1 MKQLLTVFFVCSL
14 YSTALAQQKSARSY
28 YEEAKQ
34 SGALP
39 SLPHVCFRNAT
50 ETSQNPGMEAPYTDP
65 TFAMLATSQQIA
77 EMIGSK
83 TNGQMSDADQRKL
96 AEIRGHDFLY
106 IVGFDHGINGG
117 GRFFVRKDPNDP
129 SRADW
134 VFEGTAG
141 AQNKP
146 YIWDLNINWGTLR
159 FRETVSVSGESV
171 TYYGKCELAGK

>member
-1 MKQLLTVFFVCSL
+1 MKQLLTLFLLLWPCTTTF
-14 YSTALAQQKSARSY
+14 AQRTSARSF

-39 SLPHVCFRNAT
+39 SLPYACFRNAT

-65 TFAMLATSQQIA
+65 TFAMLATSQQIG
-77 EMIGSK
+77 EMIKSK

-106 IVGFDHGINGG
+106 IVGFDHGINSG

-129 SRADW
+129 SKADW

-146 YIWDLNINWGTLR
+146 YIWDFNINWGTLR
-159 FRETVSVSGESV
+159 LREIISIGGGSV
-171 TYYGKCELAGK
+171 TYYGQCELVGK